1 VQILLYIAPI
11 ILVIGLVATG
21 RVPLVR
27 ASLAGLVATVPAVVV
42 ALHGECD
49 LADFFFMESLK
60 GAWLAWHAIAVTLAG
75 LTVHHVIQAAAPE
88 RQTGTA
94 YAAPVSPHRRAFFLS
109 FIASGLI
116 ECAIGFGVGFALA
129 IHGLRR
135 LGVAPLPAIA
145 VGLLSQMLVPWG
157 GLGIG
162 TTIGAALGHLPLH
175 EFGLYSASL
184 MPPFVAVLL
193 GWFWWWSHKLK
204 LGLSLANM
212 ALDLVW
218 TCAMFGLLWLGNR
231 FASVDTAGLIATAPL
246 LALAYLIDR
255 HRPAL
260 KTMLRVA
267 LPYLMLIGV
276 LLSTRLIAPLSQ
288 TLQTIAVMQP
298 FDDMPAFPWA
308 YQAGVMLLLTAIAYG
323 ALTLKP
329 RQIGGILKQTWA
341 AGRIAVA
348 TTLIFL
354 VMARLMAASGIPAE
368 LALAWQ
374 GFAGEHALLA
384 TPLFAAVA
392 GGLTGSNTASN
403 SLMLPLQAA
412 LAGSASANVLWVS
425 ALQNVTGSLFTT
437 FFPGKVAMACA
448 FAGIAGGERHVY
460 RHVVLLM
467 PVLLITAVLLTLL
480 L

>member
-1 VQILLYIAPI
+1 MQILLYIAPI

-27 ASLAGLVATVPAVVV
+27 ASLAGLIATIPAVIV
-42 ALHGECD
+42 ALHGERA
-49 LADFFFMESLK
+49 LAEFFVVESLK

-75 LTVHHVIQAAAPE
+75 LTVHHVIQAAASE
-88 RQTGTA
+88 RQTEMTE
-94 YAAPVSPHRRAFFLS
+94 AAPVSPHRRAFFLS

-162 TTIGAALGHLPLH
+162 TTIGAALGQLPLH
-175 EFGLYSASL
+175 DFGLYSASL
-184 MPPFVAVLL
+184 MPAFVAVLL

-204 LGLSLANM
+204 LGLTPANM
-212 ALDLVW
+212 ALDLLW
-218 TCAMFGLLWLGNR
+218 TIAMFGLLWLGNR
-231 FASVDTAGLIATAPL
+231 LASVDTAGLIATAPL
-246 LALAYLIDR
+246 VALGWVLDR
-255 HRPAL
+255 NRPQL

-288 TLQTIAVMQP
+288 ALQSVAILQP
-298 FDDMPAFPWA
+298 FDDLPAFPWA

-323 ALTLKP
+323 ALTLQP
-329 RQIGGILKQTWA
+329 RQIGGILRQTWA

-368 LALAWQ
+368 LATAWQ
-374 GFAGEHALLA
+374 SVAGEHALLA

-412 LAGSASANVLWVS
+412 LAGSAGASVIWVS
-425 ALQNVTGSLFTT
+425 ALQNVTGSLFTP
-437 FFPGKVAMACA
+437 FFPGKIAMACA
-448 FAGIAGGERHVY
+448 FAGIAGAERQVY
-460 RHVVLLM
+460 RPVILLA
-467 PVLLITAVLLTLL
+467 PLLVATAMLLTLVL
-480 L
+480 

>member
-1 VQILLYIAPI
+1 MQILLYIAPI

-27 ASLAGLVATVPAVVV
+27 ASLAGLIATIPAAIV
-42 ALHGECD
+42 ALHGQRD
-49 LADFFFMESLK
+49 LLGFFVIESLK

-75 LTVHHVIQAAAPE
+75 LTVHHVIQAAAPA
-88 RQTGTA
+88 RQAETTE
-94 YAAPVSPHRRAFFLS
+94 AAPVSPHRRAYFLS

-129 IHGLRR
+129 IHGMRR

-175 EFGLYSASL
+175 DFGLDSASL
-184 MPPFVAVLL
+184 MPPFVLVLL
-193 GWFWWWSHKLK
+193 GWFWWWSHRLQ

-212 ALDLVW
+212 ALDLLW
-218 TCAMFGLLWLGNR
+218 TTALFGLLWLGNR

-246 LALAYLIDR
+246 VALGWLLQR
-255 HRPAL
+255 HRPPL
-260 KTMLRVA
+260 GTMLRVA

-276 LLSTRLIAPLSQ
+276 LLSTRLIEPLSRA
-288 TLQTIAVMQP
+288 LQTIAVLQP
-298 FDDMPAFPWA
+298 FDDLPAFPWA

-341 AGRIAVA
+341 AGRIAMA

-368 LALAWQ
+368 LAAAWQ
-374 GFAGEHALLA
+374 ATAGDHALLA

-412 LAGSASANVLWVS
+412 LAGSAGASVLWVS

-448 FAGIAGGERHVY
+448 FAGIIGGERHVY
-460 RHVVLLM
+460 RQVVLLM
-467 PVLLITAVLLTLL
+467 PALLIVAVLLTLVL
-480 L
+480 

>member
-1 VQILLYIAPI
+1 MQILLYIAPI

-27 ASLAGLVATVPAVVV
+27 ASLAGLVATVPAVIV
-42 ALHGECD
+42 ALHGERD
-49 LADFFFMESLK
+49 LVSFFFVESLK

-88 RQTGTA
+88 RQTEATE
-94 YAAPVSPHRRAFFLS
+94 AAPVSPHRRAFFLS

-162 TTIGAALGHLPLH
+162 TTIGAALGHLPLQQ
-175 EFGLYSASL
+175 FGLYSASL
-184 MPPFVAVLL
+184 MPPFVVVLL
-193 GWFWWWSHKLK
+193 GWFWWWSHRLG
-204 LGLSLANM
+204 LGLSAKNM

-246 LALAYLIDR
+246 VALGWLLDR
-255 HRPAL
+255 NRPPL
-260 KTMLRVA
+260 KTMLRVT
-267 LPYLMLIGV
+267 LPYLLLIGV
-276 LLSTRLIAPLSQ
+276 LLSTRLITPLSQ
-288 TLQTIAVMQP
+288 LLQSVAIMRP

-329 RQIGGILKQTWA
+329 RQTGGILRQTWA

-368 LALAWQ
+368 LAQAWQ
-374 GFAGEHALLA
+374 GFAGSHALLA

-412 LAGSASANVLWVS
+412 LAGSAGANVMWVS

-460 RHVVLLM
+460 RYVVLLM
-467 PVLLITAVLLTLL
+467 PVLLITAVLLTLFL
-480 L
+480 

>member
-1 VQILLYIAPI
+1 MQILLYIAPI

-27 ASLAGLVATVPAVVV
+27 ASLAGLIATVPAVIV
-42 ALHGECD
+42 ALHGQRD
-49 LADFFFMESLK
+49 LGEFFLIESLK

-88 RQTGTA
+88 RQTETVDA
-94 YAAPVSPHRRAFFLS
+94 SVSPHRRAYFLS
-109 FIASGLI
+109 FVASGLI

-162 TTIGAALGHLPLH
+162 TTIGAALGHLPLQP
-175 EFGLYSASL
+175 FGLYSASL
-184 MPPFVAVLL
+184 MPPFVLVLL
-193 GWFWWWSHKLK
+193 GWFWWWSHKLN
-204 LGLSLANM
+204 LGLSLINM
-212 ALDLVW
+212 ALDVLW
-218 TCAMFGLLWLGNR
+218 TVAMFGLLWLGNR

-246 LALAYLIDR
+246 VALGWLLDR
-255 HRPAL
+255 NRPQL

-276 LLSTRLIAPLSQ
+276 LLSTRLITPLSQ
-288 TLQTIAVMQP
+288 WLQSVAIMRP

-323 ALTLKP
+323 ALTLQP
-329 RQIGGILKQTWA
+329 RQIGGILAQTWA
-341 AGRIAVA
+341 AGRIAIA

-354 VMARLMAASGIPAE
+354 IMARLMAASGIPAD
-368 LALAWQ
+368 LAAAWQ
-374 GFAGEHALLA
+374 ATAGEQALLA

-412 LAGSASANVLWVS
+412 LAGSAGANVLWVS

-448 FAGIAGGERHVY
+448 FAGIIGGERHVY
-460 RHVVLLM
+460 RHVALLM
-467 PVLLITAVLLTLL
+467 PVLLIVAVLLTLL

>member
-1 VQILLYIAPI
+1 
-11 ILVIGLVATG
+11 
-21 RVPLVR
+21 
-27 ASLAGLVATVPAVVV
+27 
-42 ALHGECD
+42 
-49 LADFFFMESLK
+49 
-60 GAWLAWHAIAVTLAG
+60 
-75 LTVHHVIQAAAPE
+75 
-88 RQTGTA
+88 
-94 YAAPVSPHRRAFFLS
+94 
-109 FIASGLI
+109 
-116 ECAIGFGVGFALA
+116 
-129 IHGLRR
+129 
-135 LGVAPLPAIA
+135 
-145 VGLLSQMLVPWG
+145 
-157 GLGIG
+157 
-162 TTIGAALGHLPLH
+162 LGHLPLQD
-175 EFGLYSASL
+175 FGLYSASL

-204 LGLSLANM
+204 LGLSPINM
-212 ALDLVW
+212 ALDMLW
-218 TCAMFGLLWLGNR
+218 TVAMFGLLWLGNR

-246 LALAYLIDR
+246 LALAYLLDR
-255 HRPAL
+255 NRPQL
-260 KTMLRVA
+260 KTMLCVA

-288 TLQTIAVMQP
+288 FLQSIAVMQP

-329 RQIGGILKQTWA
+329 RQIGGILTQTWA
-341 AGRIAVA
+341 AGRIAIA

-368 LALAWQ
+368 LAAAWQ
-374 GFAGEHALLA
+374 DTAGTHALLA

-412 LAGSASANVLWVS
+412 LAGSAGANVLWVS

-448 FAGIAGGERHVY
+448 FAGIIGGERLVY
-460 RHVVLLM
+460 RYVVLLM
-467 PVLLITAVLLTLL
+467 PALLITAVLLTLFL
-480 L
+480 

>member
-1 VQILLYIAPI
+1 MQILLYLAPI

-27 ASLAGLVATVPAVVV
+27 ASFAGLIATVPAVVV
-42 ALHGECD
+42 ALHGQRD
-49 LADFFFMESLK
+49 LAEFFLIESLK

-75 LTVHHVIQAAAPE
+75 LTVHHVIQAAAPA
-88 RQTGTA
+88 RQTEA
-94 YAAPVSPHRRAFFLS
+94 SEAAPVSPHRRAYFLS
-109 FIASGLI
+109 FVAAGLI

-175 EFGLYSASL
+175 DFGLYSASL
-184 MPPFVAVLL
+184 MPAFVAVLL

-212 ALDLVW
+212 PLDALW
-218 TCAMFGLLWLGNR
+218 TAAMFGLLWLGNLY
-231 FASVDTAGLIATAPL
+231 ASVDSAGLIATAPL
-246 LALAYLIDR
+246 VALGWLLDR
-255 HRPAL
+255 NRPAV
-260 KTMLRVA
+260 KTTLRVA
-267 LPYLMLIGV
+267 LPYLLLIGV

-288 TLQTIAVMQP
+288 ALQSIAVMQP
-298 FDDMPAFPWA
+298 FDDMPVFPWA

-341 AGRIAVA
+341 AGRIAIL

-354 VMARLMAASGIPAE
+354 IMARLMAASGIPAE

-374 GFAGEHALLA
+374 SVAGEQALLA

-412 LAGSASANVLWVS
+412 LAGSAGANVLWVS
-425 ALQNVTGSLFTT
+425 ALQNVTGSLFTP
-437 FFPGKVAMACA
+437 FFPGKIAMACA
-448 FAGIAGGERHVY
+448 FAGIAGAERQVY
-460 RHVVLLM
+460 RFVILLA
-467 PVLLITAVLLTLL
+467 PLLLAAAVLLTLFL
-480 L
+480 

>member
-27 ASLAGLVATVPAVVV
+27 ASLAGLIATVPAVIV
-42 ALHGECD
+42 ALHGERD
-49 LADFFFMESLK
+49 LVDFFVLESLK

-88 RQTGTA
+88 RQAETVEA
-94 YAAPVSPHRRAFFLS
+94 SVSPHRRAYFLS

-135 LGVAPLPAIA
+135 LGIPPLPAIA

-162 TTIGAALGHLPLH
+162 TTIGAALGHLPLQP
-175 EFGLYSASL
+175 FGLYSASL

-193 GWFWWWSHKLK
+193 GWFWWWSHQLK

-212 ALDLVW
+212 ALDVLW
-218 TCAMFGLLWLGNR
+218 TVAMFGLLWLGNR

-246 LALAYLIDR
+246 VALGWLLDR
-255 HRPAL
+255 NRPQL

-276 LLSTRLIAPLSQ
+276 LLSTRLVAPLSQ
-288 TLQTIAVMQP
+288 ALQSVAIMQP

-329 RQIGGILKQTWA
+329 QQIGGILTQTWA
-341 AGRIAVA
+341 AGRIAIA

-368 LALAWQ
+368 LAAAWQ
-374 GFAGEHALLA
+374 ATAGAHALLA

-412 LAGSASANVLWVS
+412 LAGSAGANVLWVS

-460 RHVVLLM
+460 RYVVLLM
-467 PVLLITAVLLTLL
+467 PALLITAVLLTLFL
-480 L
+480 